1 MNPEKFKFC
10 RREVEF
16 VGYNIGWEAYGP
28 TEERLSAVRDFHMP
42 AKPSITDIRSW
53 FGLVNQS
60 APFLATVSVMQ
71 PFRDL
76 LKKPASK
83 SVYWDSQLEAQFK
96 QSKEVICKLAK
107 DGLAYFDC
115 TRPTMAITDWSKEG
129 VGFVVL
135 QQYCS
140 CIRPDTPF
148 CCRDGW
154 RLALCGSRHLT
165 KAEVGYAPVEFEALA
180 VAWCL
185 RKARLFLLGCPN
197 LTLVTD
203 HKPQVKLFG
212 QNKELKD
219 IFNPRLLAMKEKTLC
234 YNFKVK
240 YLPGKKIQ
248 QTFSQDTRL
257 FEQSLKR
264 KMKTWQ
270 P

>member
-1 MNPEKFKFC
+1 M
-10 RREVEF
+10 
-16 VGYNIGWEAYGP
+16 
-28 TEERLSAVRDFHMP
+28 
-42 AKPSITDIRSW
+42 
-53 FGLVNQS
+53 
-60 APFLATVSVMQ
+60 
-71 PFRDL
+71 
-76 LKKPASK
+76 
-83 SVYWDSQLEAQFK
+83 
-96 QSKEVICKLAK
+96 
-107 DGLAYFDC
+107 
-115 TRPTMAITDWSKEG
+115 
-129 VGFVVL
+129 
-135 QQYCS
+135 
-140 CIRPDTPF
+140 
-148 CCRDGW
+148 
-154 RLALCGSRHLT
+154 T

-219 IFNPRLLAMKEKTLC
+219 ILNPRLLAMKEKTLC

-257 FEQSLKR
+257 FEQSLTR